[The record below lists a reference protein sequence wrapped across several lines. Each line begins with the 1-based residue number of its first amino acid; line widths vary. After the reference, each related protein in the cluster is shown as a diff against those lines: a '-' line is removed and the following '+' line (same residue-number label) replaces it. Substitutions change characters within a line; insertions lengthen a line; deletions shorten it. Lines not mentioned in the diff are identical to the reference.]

1 MKTLP
6 ALQIDFLPRRHA
18 TLSRSG
24 LLVLA
29 AGAVAAAWTVVD
41 YLGLADRSAALEARL
56 DAATPHPKRAGRSP
70 TVDDGRG
77 FEEATEA
84 VRQLTL
90 PWSLLLDE
98 LEAAG
103 DTSKDIALLSIEPD
117 HEKRRVRIEAEARTL
132 PAAIAFTQ
140 HLQSA
145 NALAYPLLD
154 NHKVKSDQS
163 ERPVHFEMTAEW
175 RLPR

>member
-1 MKTLP
+1 MMVP
-6 ALQIDFLPRRHA
+6 SINVDFVSRRRRA
-18 TLSRSG
+18 SRGG

-29 AGAVAAAWTVVD
+29 AGVAAAAWTVLD
-41 YLGLADRSAALEARL
+41 YRGLAAQSAAIERQI
-56 DAATPHPKRAGRSP
+56 DAVKPHALRGSRAAP
-70 TVDDGRG
+70 TDDGRAL
-77 FEEATEA
+77 EDATEA
-84 VRQLTL
+84 VRELGL
-90 PWSLLLDE
+90 PWSELLDE

-103 DTSKDIALLSIEPD
+103 ESSKDIALLSIEPD

-145 NALAYPLLD
+145 GALAYPLLD
-154 NHKVKSDQS
+154 SHKVRSDQV